1 MINLPRHSS
10 LKHLK
15 YLSPAKTHSNPS
27 ILVMVTR
34 IWTEVPY
41 MLLRISN
48 IKEQDRRCR
57 LDMSMLSI
65 KARDVLGR
73 RMVTREFFIKI
84 LDTREST

>member
-15 YLSPAKTHSNPS
+15 YLNPAKTRSNPS
-27 ILVMVTR
+27 MLVMVTR

-41 MLLRISN
+41 MLLRNSN